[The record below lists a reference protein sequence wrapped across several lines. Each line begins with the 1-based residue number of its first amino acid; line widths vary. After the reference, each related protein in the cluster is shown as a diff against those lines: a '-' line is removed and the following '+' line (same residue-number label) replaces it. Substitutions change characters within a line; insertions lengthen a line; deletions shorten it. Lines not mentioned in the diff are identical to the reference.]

1 MANILKRVTKMLT
14 LKNLLIVV
22 FAVGVAAA
30 IYMALYGNVFEG
42 FETEAPDCVDG
53 KCEGDLV
60 CKEGKCVEP
69 FTDVP
74 EKEGAAAPAA
84 EGDAPAEG
92 AEAEN
97 EEEPATGPNTF
108 MNPEMGAQVAAD
120 ANANHN
126 VAGVTGFEESAGYAS
141 LTEEAS
147 RPEMPRPKN
156 PASCFPRDSL
166 NPGELLPKEQGE
178 YAAFAPMGQG
188 NLAGRNFLEAGKQI
202 GIDTVGQSLRN
213 ANYQLRSE
221 PPNPRMSVS
230 VFNNS
235 TIAPDNSRRQLEIG
249 SCA

>member
-1 MANILKRVTKMLT
+1 MANFLKKMTKLLT

-22 FAVGVAAA
+22 FAVGVATAV
-30 IYMALYGNVFEG
+30 YMALYGNVFEG

-60 CKEGKCVEP
+60 CKDGKCVEP
-69 FTDVP
+69 FT
-74 EKEGAAAPAA
+74 EQT
-84 EGDAPAEG
+84 GDDAQK
-92 AEAEN
+92 
-97 EEEPATGPNTF
+97 EEESQNQETVTPQTDVSGDTF
-108 MNPEMGAQVAAD
+108 MNAQMGAQVAVD
-120 ANANHN
+120 VNANHN
-126 VAGVTGFEESAGYAS
+126 VAGVSGFEESSGYAS
-141 LTEEAS
+141 ISEEQS
-147 RPEMPRPKN
+147 TPEIPRPKN

-202 GIDTVGQSLRN
+202 GVDTVGQSLRN

-221 PPNPRMSVS
+221 PPNPRMAVS

-249 SCA
+249 SSA